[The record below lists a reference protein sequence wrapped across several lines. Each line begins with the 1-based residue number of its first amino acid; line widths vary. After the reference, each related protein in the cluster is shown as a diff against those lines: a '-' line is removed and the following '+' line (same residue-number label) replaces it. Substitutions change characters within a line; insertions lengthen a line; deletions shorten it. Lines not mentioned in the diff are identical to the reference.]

1 MIKNKTLHAFVTAI
15 LLLLGAGSS
24 RPAYAWFSSTYIES
38 GRVDTATVTVAAS
51 TTTPTVIT
59 KDILSGASVQLWC
72 QQKANAGETI
82 MILSSTSGF
91 STANTGTARI
101 PCAPNTVTPWIFTL
115 TDYSGPI
122 YALNGSTYTIPLNYI
137 RQR

>member
-24 RPAYAWFSSTYIES
+24 RPAFAWFSSTYIES
-38 GRVDTATVTVAAS
+38 GRVDTSTLTVSAS
-51 TTTPTVIT
+51 TTTPTVLAKAT
-59 KDILSGASVQLWC
+59 TSGATVQLWC

-82 MILSSTSGF
+82 MVLSSTSGF
-91 STANTGTARI
+91 STSLATGTARI
-101 PCAPNTVTPWIFTL
+101 PCAPTTVAPFVFTL

-122 YALNGSTYTIPLNYI
+122 YALNGSSYTIPINYI
-137 RQR
+137 R